1 MATISPYE
9 EDIIH
14 LDLISDF
21 LIDEINDINEDFSEE
36 EFTEG
41 IIEDNNE
48 EVVSSGISPQNA
60 DYNLELNTYRSNRT
74 WIPQKLLKFIDFQA
88 AKNRQEIACHASDM
102 GWFMA
107 GQANTKEPPINPKA
121 VDTSPFMFDKVWKT

>member
-60 DYNLELNTYRSNRT
+60 VY
-74 WIPQKLLKFIDFQA
+74 
-88 AKNRQEIACHASDM
+88 
-102 GWFMA
+102 
-107 GQANTKEPPINPKA
+107 INK
-121 VDTSPFMFDKVWKT
+121 